1 MEGEKENNF
10 PSFSFEKATVNWL
23 KKALQLGINEKDF
36 WEMTLGELQRL
47 FEAKQEVYKARAR
60 EKAENNYILA
70 GLIGINFSRIFDAS
84 VEIPP
89 IEEIYPD
96 LFDAEQAK
104 EEKENKKQELS
115 VLRFKQFA
123 QTFNKKFEK
132 EVER

>member
-1 MEGEKENNF
+1 MEGEKEINF

-23 KKALQLGINEKDF
+23 KKALQIGISEKDF

-47 FEAKQEVYKARAR
+47 FEAKQEVYKARAK

-70 GLIGINFSRIFDAS
+70 GLIGINLSRVFNTS

-89 IEEIYPD
+89 IEEVYPN
-96 LFDAEQAK
+96 LFDVEQIR
-104 EEKENKKQELS
+104 EEKQNKKQELS

>member
-1 MEGEKENNF
+1 MEGEKEINF

-23 KKALQLGINEKDF
+23 KKALQIGISEKDF

-70 GLIGINFSRIFDAS
+70 GLIGINLSRVFDAS

-89 IEEIYPD
+89 IEEVYPN
-96 LFDAEQAK
+96 LFDVEQAR
-104 EEKENKKQELS
+104 EEKQNKKQELS

-123 QTFNKKFEK
+123 QTFNKNFEK

>member
-1 MEGEKENNF
+1 MEGEKEINF

-23 KKALQLGINEKDF
+23 KKALKIGISEKDF

-70 GLIGINFSRIFDAS
+70 GLIGINLSRVFNAS
-84 VEIPP
+84 IEIPP
-89 IEEIYPD
+89 IEEVYPN
-96 LFDAEQAK
+96 LFDVEQIR
-104 EEKENKKQELS
+104 EEKQNKKQELS

-123 QTFNKKFEK
+123 QAFNKNFEK

>member
-1 MEGEKENNF
+1 
-10 PSFSFEKATVNWL
+10 
-23 KKALQLGINEKDF
+23 
-36 WEMTLGELQRL
+36 MTLGELQRL
-47 FEAKQEVYKARAR
+47 FEAKQEAYKARAR
-60 EKAENNYILA
+60 EKAENTYILA

-89 IEEIYPD
+89 IEEVYPD

>member
-1 MEGEKENNF
+1 
-10 PSFSFEKATVNWL
+10 
-23 KKALQLGINEKDF
+23 
-36 WEMTLGELQRL
+36 MTLGELQRL

-70 GLIGINFSRIFDAS
+70 GLIGINLSRVFNTSI
-84 VEIPP
+84 EIPP
-89 IEEIYPD
+89 IEEVYPN
-96 LFDAEQAK
+96 LFDVEQIR
-104 EEKENKKQELS
+104 EEKQNKKQELS

>member
-1 MEGEKENNF
+1 
-10 PSFSFEKATVNWL
+10 
-23 KKALQLGINEKDF
+23 
-36 WEMTLGELQRL
+36 MTLGELQRL

-70 GLIGINFSRIFDAS
+70 GLIGINLSRVFDAS

-89 IEEIYPD
+89 IEEVYPN
-96 LFDAEQAK
+96 LFDVEQAR
-104 EEKENKKQELS
+104 EEKQNKKQELS

-123 QTFNKKFEK
+123 QTFNKNFEK